1 MKILSSTPRNILTQ
15 SVPSDLFPLNL
26 LSSNGQ
32 LSSQALES
40 AFGQSAKASVK
51 LLLVIA
57 LGGGDFGNNR
67 IGRNRRHGDGH
78 WFAVAQRHVAVFV
91 VMHVDVDVAGDCG
104 RGGGNGDLV
113 D

>member
-1 MKILSSTPRNILTQ
+1 LSG
-15 SVPSDLFPLNL
+15 
-26 LSSNGQ
+26 NGQ

-40 AFGQSAKASVK
+40 AFSQSAKASVK

-67 IGRNRRHGDGH
+67 IGRNRRYGDGD
-78 WFAVAQRHVAVFV
+78 WFAVAQSYVAVFV
-91 VMHVDVDVAGDCG
+91 VVHIDVDVTGDCG